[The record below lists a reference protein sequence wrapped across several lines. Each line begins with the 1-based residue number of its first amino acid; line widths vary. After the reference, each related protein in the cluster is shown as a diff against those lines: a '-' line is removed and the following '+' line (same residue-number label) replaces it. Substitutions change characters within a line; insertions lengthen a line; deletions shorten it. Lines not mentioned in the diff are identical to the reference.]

1 MIAAVAVFSG
11 MDALLKLLSAHYPP
25 MEVTVL
31 RGAASLP
38 FMLLPLLVTG
48 RWRELRMRRFPMHLL
63 RGLLGVVSL
72 GGFVYAVRVLSLAN
86 AYAVF
91 LSAPL
96 IVTALSVPLLKE
108 RVDARN
114 WGAILLG
121 LAGVLTMLRPS
132 AAGFVTWGALAALI
146 AASAYALSIIAVRV
160 LTRSDSTASV
170 VVWTVGLMTAFAA
183 LIAAPD
189 WVPLERVHWR
199 WLVGLG
205 GLGALGSYLLTAAF
219 RSAPASVVAPF
230 EYTSLLWGIA
240 IDRVV
245 WHVLPSMRVCLGGGL
260 VIGGLTALPQ
270 EAGGPPPHWLI
281 YVGTPS
287 VDASCLQAQSL
298 GARVLKAPADIPNVG
313 RFAVLSDPQGATF
326 ALFTPGSGPPP
337 GPEPLQGGFSW
348 HELATTD
355 VAGAARFYGE
365 LFGWRKGR
373 AHDMGA
379 MGTYQI
385 FEHAGNQAGG
395 MCNVQGPS
403 IPPSWLSYVHVA
415 DSNRA
420 VTAAKATGG
429 RLMHGPIEVPGGS
442 WIALMMDPQGG
453 AFAVQEAPRPATQPR
468 PATAASAAPR
478 PATAPKPALAP
489 QPTAAPMRAASA
501 APQPAAAPMKAALAA
516 LPPAAV
522 RK

>member
-1 MIAAVAVFSG
+1 MSTADVRGRFIWHE
-11 MDALLKLLSAHYPP
+11 LLTTDTA
-25 MEVTVL
+25 
-31 RGAASLP
+31 GAA
-38 FMLLPLLVTG
+38 
-48 RWRELRMRRFPMHLL
+48 
-63 RGLLGVVSL
+63 
-72 GGFVYAVRVLSLAN
+72 
-86 AYAVF
+86 
-91 LSAPL
+91 
-96 IVTALSVPLLKE
+96 
-108 RVDARN
+108 
-114 WGAILLG
+114 
-121 LAGVLTMLRPS
+121 
-132 AAGFVTWGALAALI
+132 
-146 AASAYALSIIAVRV
+146 
-160 LTRSDSTASV
+160 
-170 VVWTVGLMTAFAA
+170 AFY
-183 LIAAPD
+183 P
-189 WVPLERVHWR
+189 
-199 WLVGLG
+199 
-205 GLGALGSYLLTAAF
+205 
-219 RSAPASVVAPF
+219 
-230 EYTSLLWGIA
+230 
-240 IDRVV
+240 RVV
-245 WHVLPSMRVCLGGGL
+245 PWRTQPSSMPGYTLWMAGQTQ
-260 VIGGLTALPQ
+260 IGGLTALPQ

-420 VTAAKATGG
+420 VAAAKATGG

-468 PATAASAAPR
+468 PATAASAVAPTPR
-478 PATAPKPALAP
+478 PATAPRPAMAP
-489 QPTAAPMRAASA
+489 QPPAAALKPAAAPMKAASA
-501 APQPAAAPMKAALAA
+501 APQPAAVRKPAKKAAKKRAVKKATRKLARK
-516 LPPAAV
+516 PRAAK
-522 RK
+522 RKTGGRKIARRSARRSATRAAPKKRARGRRR